1 MTTQEIPQEQ
11 WRGYFDQLSE
21 QYQGWGVS
29 IEVLGRELGDQP
41 AVEGLPLQGVHFET
55 QGSEAGN
62 ILVAAGN
69 TAAFLA
75 HHIDHPSHVRVAD
88 VKPGE
93 ETDLQIESQDG
104 TTTLIHVRRRPELPP
119 GRRAN

>member
-1 MTTQEIPQEQ
+1 M
-11 WRGYFDQLSE
+11 
-21 QYQGWGVS
+21 
-29 IEVLGRELGDQP
+29 
-41 AVEGLPLQGVHFET
+41 HFET

-69 TAAFLA
+69 AAAFFT
-75 HHIDHPSHVRVAD
+75 HHIDHPNHVRVAD

-104 TTTLIHVRRRPELPP
+104 TTTLIHVRRHPELPP